1 MASSSLGLCPHQRGF
16 ERRPADFSSYCG
28 PRKLGRRFAVLTTS
42 ASARDFRFFD
52 MEREEKCSSTARG
65 AIGDGSGNSEADPPE
80 RHDEEPM
87 VQCTNTRAVSQWKK
101 FFTLW
106 KRKSVRRL
114 PSFPPLGVPR
124 LSKKKTRNS
133 GDGINPSLSQIY
145 NLNSQLVHFT
155 LSELELAT
163 ENFSKENLI
172 GHGGFAQVFKGR
184 LKSGQ
189 FVAVKRLTKGTA
201 DEKTASFLS
210 ELGVIAHLNH
220 PNIAKLVGCCVE
232 GGLHLVLQLSPL
244 GSLGNI
250 LHGSKCHLDW
260 GARYKIALGTANGLQ
275 YLHESCQ
282 RRIIHRDIKADNI
295 LLAEDFEP
303 QICDF
308 GLAKW
313 LPTQW
318 THRNATKFEGTFGYF
333 APEYFMHGIF
343 DEKTDVYAFGVL
355 LLELITGR
363 KAVDSESKS
372 LVLWAKPLLD
382 NDGIAKLVDPSLSND
397 YNSEEMDRVI
407 MTASFCIDQS
417 AVLRPQMNQVAVL
430 IRGEKFVNEFT
441 KDGQRR
447 TFRRTYSEE
456 LSDALEYNST
466 RYLSDLRRHKEVALG
481 S

>member
-1 MASSSLGLCPHQRGF
+1 MASSSSSSSSSLGLCPHQRGT
-16 ERRPADFSSYCG
+16 ERRPVDFHSFGG
-28 PRKLGRRFAVLTTS
+28 PGKLRRAFPVLTSS
-42 ASARDFRFFD
+42 ASARDFRLFD
-52 MEREEKCSSTARG
+52 MEREENDCSTARG
-65 AIGDGSGNSEADPPE
+65 AIGDCIGNEEADPPE
-80 RHDEEPM
+80 RNDEEPM
-87 VQCTNTRAVSQWKK
+87 VQYTNTRTVAQWKK

-133 GDGINPSLSQIY
+133 GDGISPSLSQIY

-163 ENFSKENLI
+163 GNFSKENLI
-172 GHGGFAQVFKGR
+172 GHGGFSEVFKGR

-201 DEKTASFLS
+201 DEKIASFLS

-244 GSLGNI
+244 GSLGDI
-250 LHGSKCHLDW
+250 LHDW
-260 GARYKIALGTANGLQ
+260 GPRYKIALGTANGLQ

-318 THRNATKFEGTFGYF
+318 THRNITKFEGTFGYF

-343 DEKTDVYAFGVL
+343 DEKTDIYAFGVL

-363 KAVDSESKS
+363 KAVVSESKS

-382 NDGIAKLVDPSLSND
+382 NDGISEN
-397 YNSEEMDRVI
+397 YNSVEMDRVI
-407 MTASFCIDQS
+407 VTASLCIEQS
-417 AVLRPQMNQVAVL
+417 PVLRPQMNQVAVL
-430 IRGEKFVNEFT
+430 IR
-441 KDGQRR
+441 
-447 TFRRTYSEE
+447 
-456 LSDALEYNST
+456 
-466 RYLSDLRRHKEVALG
+466 
-481 S
+481 